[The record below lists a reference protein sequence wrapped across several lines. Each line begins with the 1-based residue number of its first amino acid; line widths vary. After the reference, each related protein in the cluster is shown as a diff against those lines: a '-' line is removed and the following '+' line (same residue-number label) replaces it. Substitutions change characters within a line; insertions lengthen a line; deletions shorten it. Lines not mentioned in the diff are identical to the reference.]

1 MDTVRIQVD
10 SWRFWAPESSD
21 PMTWLQHWQKA
32 GAVAQD
38 GNPDVNIVPP
48 IQRRR
53 ASRLSRMVLSTA
65 LDVAD
70 GQEIDYSIFCS
81 QHGELVRTREILKSI
96 SEGVEISPAAFA
108 QSVHNTG
115 SGLYTIIAKSNAPS
129 TSIASGANTFAFG
142 WIDAQAYL
150 AGNPGH
156 KVMLVD
162 SDEVIPEEYQR
173 YSGQVHCDHALAMI
187 LSVADGGGI
196 DMNRASP
203 GTGNHLPQGPQF
215 LAWLSSGEAAF
226 SLSTDNLGWQWRRS

>member
-1 MDTVRIQVD
+1 MATVRIQVD

-21 PMTWLQHWQKA
+21 PTLWLEYWQAA
-32 GAVAQD
+32 GASAQD
-38 GNPDVNIVPP
+38 GSPDVDVIPP

-65 LDVAD
+65 LDVAMD
-70 GQEIDYSIFCS
+70 QEIDYSIFCS

-96 SEGVEISPAAFA
+96 SEGIEISPAAFA

-129 TSIASGANTFAFG
+129 TSLTSGANTFAFG
-142 WIDAQAYL
+142 WIEAQAYL
-150 AGNPGH
+150 ANNPRH

-162 SDEVIPEEYQR
+162 CDEVIPEEYQR
-173 YSGQVHCDHALAMI
+173 YSEQVQCDHALAMI
-187 LSVADGGGI
+187 LSVADDAGI

-203 GTGNHLPQGPQF
+203 GAENYLPQGPQF
-215 LAWLSSGEAAF
+215 LAWFLSSEPTFMIGA
-226 SLSTDNLGWQWRRS
+226 DNQAWRWQR